1 MQTTSELQQQLLSQ
15 SDGSHSLTS
24 QECSDFSAKFGLGLD
39 EQPLAGWQSGRRCT
53 LVDRERPLIGSK
65 CGTLYLTHRYVLQ
78 RVLHMYAYSALNG
91 LGTQIHRA
99 SHLSTQLIVNC
110 HDELSSRRTIVHP
123 SVQPDKD
130 MFSIAVRCIWDT

>member
-1 MQTTSELQQQLLSQ
+1 MLYISLQKTSELQQQL

-39 EQPLAGWQSGRRCT
+39 EQPLAGWQSGRKCT

-65 CGTLYLTHRYVLQ
+65 GGTLYLTRRSVLQ
-78 RVLHMYAYSALNG
+78 SVPHMYALNG
-91 LGTQIHRA
+91 LGTQMHCA
-99 SHLSTQLIVNC
+99 SHLSIQLIVNC
-110 HDELSSRRTIVHP
+110 HDQLSSRHAIVHP

-130 MFSIAVRCIWDT
+130 MFNIAVRCIWDEW